1 MNEVQMADSGRNMLR
16 EQQDRLVQALTVGSP
31 PPEGFDP
38 DRIGLA
44 ARTLINKR
52 MRAVKKAW
60 PGLAQGL
67 GTEFEN
73 LFADYA
79 RERSASEQGAAADAE
94 AFARH
99 LRQTGRLEDEAFV
112 ELLARRAR
120 RGFPI
125 QIGRL
130 PESGRRVVVVRVPW
144 RGVLVWPRA
153 ISAR

>member
-1 MNEVQMADSGRNMLR
+1 MADSGRNMLR
-16 EQQDRLVQALTVGSP
+16 EQQDRLVSALTAGLP
-31 PPEGFDP
+31 PPEGFDQGKV
-38 DRIGLA
+38 RLA

-60 PGLAQGL
+60 PGLAQSL

-73 LFADYA
+73 LFVDYA
-79 RERSASEQGAAADAE
+79 SARSANEQGAAADAE

-99 LRQTGRLEDEAFV
+99 LRQAGGLGDEAFV

-120 RGFPI
+120 RGCPI

-130 PESGRRVVVVRVPW
+130 PKSGRRVVVVRVPW